1 MTEWIEFKVNERMAA
16 MLGAVALGVPLQKPL
31 VIITIILRLT
41 VHSSN
46 ENQPIRSLQLNQTIS
61 DTSSTSQNR
70 HMKY

>member
-16 MLGAVALGVPLQKPL
+16 MLGTVALGVPLQKPL
-31 VIITIILRLT
+31 VIITIILRFT

>member
-16 MLGAVALGVPLQKPL
+16 MLGTVALGVPLQKPL